1 MHSRQSLGGYF
12 QSHAPHEPL
21 ESGGLQRG
29 APALPGAAVRREEPT
44 QRGPSCL
51 STSVRCRHSLQE
63 ESSCRSGTLYR
74 SRAEP
79 RRAADCLQ
87 RSLRSRFRQQLTPSV
102 AMTSHV
108 KSWSQLFQV
117 IMMLLS
123 SVHRKRRSQEDPT
136 VDHAA
141 IHDLNLRDIDGR
153 QIARPHEPGKLD
165 SVASIGFD
173 PVPGFFGT
181 SEGATTQQRSFF
193 LVR

>member
-1 MHSRQSLGGYF
+1 VHSRQSLGGHF

-51 STSVRCRHSLQE
+51 SASVRCRHSLQE

-141 IHDLNLRDIDGR
+141 IRGLGPTLLVSVGCLPRSRHAGFLPPLHASEDCTKPRLLLLRM
-153 QIARPHEPGKLD
+153 
-165 SVASIGFD
+165 V
-173 PVPGFFGT
+173 
-181 SEGATTQQRSFF
+181 
-193 LVR
+193 

>member
-1 MHSRQSLGGYF
+1 MTRL
-12 QSHAPHEPL
+12 
-21 ESGGLQRG
+21 
-29 APALPGAAVRREEPT
+29 
-44 QRGPSCL
+44 
-51 STSVRCRHSLQE
+51 
-63 ESSCRSGTLYR
+63 
-74 SRAEP
+74 
-79 RRAADCLQ
+79 
-87 RSLRSRFRQQLTPSV
+87 RSLLPRGMGAGLAISHSWPNNSVELTAHSVGFVGCSQRFSCGPQLTGSV

-141 IHDLNLRDIDGR
+141 IRDLNLRDIDGR